1 MTTTPA
7 EVAAGLDDATKRV
20 MLSGSLNGE
29 NLSVGFH
36 MCSAG
41 LIGPHI
47 HAKTNWAVTFTKL
60 GEQVREVLQ
69 AETAAS

>member
-1 MTTTPA
+1 MTTTAA

-20 MLSGSLNGE
+20 LLSGSLNGE
-29 NLSVGFH
+29 NLSLGFH
-36 MCSAG
+36 MCGAG

-47 HAKTNWAVTFTKL
+47 HARTNWAVTFTEL

-69 AETAAS
+69 AESDPI